1 MNISTEVM
9 GVISRAASFTTE
21 KKYAYVTPETFLYAI
36 CDILIFKEALEECG
50 GNVDAL
56 RKNLL
61 EYLEKYVEK
70 KDSSEASL
78 SVAANQVLSY
88 AMQSA
93 QSSGNEE
100 VLLRHILRGIFHFKA
115 CFASYYIFNQGV
127 DEAEFFRVF
136 LDLEEGIYGEDENPM
151 EDAEESEDSEFGYVN
166 PDDLDDIFIDE
177 EDDEDDEDEDDESLE
192 SENANGKRKHSGDT
206 YSQSVGGRNIMPG
219 RNYDDNQYSGR
230 RSRQNGNISKA
241 NEWQLY
247 APCMNDTADDANP
260 LIGREDEIERTIQ
273 ILCRKDK
280 NNPLHIGEPG
290 VGKTAI
296 TYGLVKLINEGKVP
310 AHLKGAK
317 VYALDIAGMVAGT
330 QYRGDFEKRFKMV
343 LGEIEKQDK
352 PIVYLDEIH
361 NILGAGAVGEG
372 SFDAANMLKSY
383 LSGGH
388 IRFIGATTFEEYKK
402 HFEKSKSL
410 VRRFQNV
417 EIKEPSIDET
427 VEILEGLK
435 AKYEE
440 FHGVKYADGVLRYAV
455 EMSAKHINER
465 FLPDKA
471 IDLIDEAGAYR
482 KLHLLAKDQKDSV
495 SGKKNTRRKNKDE
508 KSVNDHLEDWQRTV
522 DKDVIN
528 TVLTKIC
535 RVPIETVETEEVDGL
550 STLEQR
556 MKSKVFG
563 QDEAIAQV
571 VNAVKFS
578 KAGLL
583 EDNKPLASLLF
594 VGPTGVGKTEVARTL
609 AEELGVK
616 LVRFDMSEYEEKHAV
631 AKLIGSP
638 AGYVGYEEG
647 GQLTEAIRKNPSSV
661 LLLDEIE
668 KAHSDIYNV
677 LLQVMDYATL
687 TDNQGRKAD
696 FRNVVVIMTSN
707 AGANRLGKTSIGF
720 SSESL
725 NESVITEE
733 VKRTFQPEFR
743 NRLNRI
749 VVFNSMDDDMA
760 SRVIDKKLAELADML
775 KKKNIMLTV
784 DDKAKA
790 YIKSKGVS
798 QEFGAREIDR
808 IIRNEVKPL
817 FVDEILFGKLK
828 DGGNIKLTANDKELH
843 TEM

>member
-1 MNISTEVM
+1 MNVSAEVLSILQKA
-9 GVISRAASFTTE
+9 VDFSIE
-21 KKYAYVTPETFLYAI
+21 QKYSYVTPETILYCI
-36 CDILIFKEALEECG
+36 CDDDLFCESFEECG
-50 GNVDAL
+50 GDIE
-56 RKNLL
+56 LL
-61 EYLEKYVEK
+61 KKKLTEYLDKYVEK
-70 KDSSEASL
+70 DGKVKASF
-78 SVAANQVLSY
+78 SVAANQLISY
-88 AMQSA
+88 ASQSA
-93 QSSGNEE
+93 ESSGNEE
-100 VLLRHILRGIFHFKA
+100 VLLRHVLRAIFQFKM
-115 CFASYYIFNQGV
+115 CYASYYMLEQGV
-127 DEAEFFRVF
+127 EEADFFRTYM
-136 LDLEEGIYGEDENPM
+136 DLEEGAYDEDDPEDEDEFEYDDFDEGEDENDIN
-151 EDAEESEDSEFGYVN
+151 EDKDSS
-166 PDDLDDIFIDE
+166 DI
-177 EDDEDDEDEDDESLE
+177 
-192 SENANGKRKHSGDT
+192 NVTGKSRHFTDWGTMDILPATGGKKASQKSGK
-206 YSQSVGGRNIMPG
+206 PG
-219 RNYDDNQYSGR
+219 KSD
-230 RSRQNGNISKA
+230 
-241 NEWQLY
+241 WQMY
-247 APCMNDTADDANP
+247 APCMNDSADDANP
-260 LIGREDEIERTIQ
+260 LIGREDELERTIQ

-296 TYGLVKLINEGKVP
+296 TYGLVKMINEGRVP
-310 AHLKGAK
+310 GPLIGAK
-317 VYALDIAGMVAGT
+317 VYSLDMAGMLAGT
-330 QYRGDFEKRFKMV
+330 QYRGDFEKRFKTV
-343 LGEIEKQDK
+343 LGEIEKQEK

-388 IRFIGATTFEEYKK
+388 IRFIGATTFDEYKK
-402 HFEKSKSL
+402 HFEKNKSM

-417 EIKEPSIDET
+417 EIKEPSVEET
-427 VEILEGLK
+427 VKILEGLK
-435 AKYEE
+435 SKYEE
-440 FHGVKYADGVLRYAV
+440 FHGVIYADGVLEYAV

-482 KLHLLAKDQKDSV
+482 KLHLLPKHSPAKKLSKTEDSL
-495 SGKKNTRRKNKDE
+495 SDE
-508 KSVNDHLEDWQRTV
+508 KSNTPKNTINKNGIEDFQRTV
-522 DKDVIN
+522 DKDVVN

-535 RVPIETVETEEVDGL
+535 RVPIETVETDDLEGL
-550 STLEQR
+550 ATLEQR

-563 QDEAIAQV
+563 QDEAIDQV
-571 VNAVKFS
+571 VNAIKFS

-583 EDNKPLASLLF
+583 DEGKPLASLLF

-616 LVRFDMSEYEEKHAV
+616 LVRFDMSEYEEKHAI

-668 KAHSDIYNV
+668 KAHADIYNV

-725 NESVITEE
+725 NESIITEE
-733 VKRTFQPEFR
+733 VKKTFQPEFR

-749 VVFNSMDDDMA
+749 VVFRSMDDEMA
-760 SRVIDKKLAELADML
+760 TNIINKKLGELINML
-775 KKKNIMLTV
+775 QKKNVTLTV
-784 DDKAKA
+784 DDAAKA

-817 FVDEILFGKLK
+817 FVDELLFGKLK
-828 DGGNIKLTANDKELH
+828 SGGSITLTVKDSDLSIK
-843 TEM
+843 

>member
-1 MNISTEVM
+1 MNVSAEVLA
-9 GVISRAASFTTE
+9 VLQKAVDFSIE
-21 KKYAYVTPETFLYAI
+21 QKYAYVTPETILYCI
-36 CDILIFKEALEECG
+36 CDIPIFEDTFEECG
-50 GNVDAL
+50 GDIDKL
-56 RKNLL
+56 
-61 EYLEKYVEK
+61 K
-70 KDSSEASL
+70 KDLTDYLDQYIEKDSKVKSAF
-78 SVAANQVLSY
+78 SVAANQVIAY
-88 AMQSA
+88 ASQSA
-93 QSSGNEE
+93 ESSGNDE
-100 VLLRHILRGIFHFKA
+100 VQLRHVIRAIFQFKMCYA
-115 CFASYYIFNQGV
+115 GYYMIQQGV
-127 DEAEFFRVF
+127 DEADFFRIF
-136 LDLEEGIYGEDENPM
+136 MDLEEGY
-151 EDAEESEDSEFGYVN
+151 
-166 PDDLDDIFIDE
+166 
-177 EDDEDDEDEDDESLE
+177 DEDEDDEDYSEYGDLEMDDDE
-192 SENANGKRKHSGDT
+192 SESEDYEDEPDSSINGKEEINVGSDSKNIKSIG
-206 YSQSVGGRNIMPG
+206 SFSVFP
-219 RNYDDNQYSGR
+219 
-230 RSRQNGNISKA
+230 NGKKGTSSNKGKDVSNKNSSKSKSD
-241 NEWQLY
+241 WQLY
-247 APCMNDTADDANP
+247 APCMNDTADEANP

-296 TYGLVKLINEGKVP
+296 TYGLVRMIIEGRVP
-310 AHLKGAK
+310 GPLKGAK
-317 VYALDIAGMVAGT
+317 VYALDMAGMIAGT
-330 QYRGDFEKRFKMV
+330 QYRGDFEKRFKAV
-343 LGEIEKQDK
+343 LGEIEKEEK

-388 IRFIGATTFEEYKK
+388 IRFIGATTFDEYKK
-402 HFEKSKSL
+402 HFEKNKSM

-417 EIKEPSIDET
+417 EIKEPSISET
-427 VEILEGLK
+427 VKILEGLK
-435 AKYEE
+435 TKYEE
-440 FHGVKYADGVLRYAV
+440 FHDVIYAEGVLEYAV

-471 IDLIDEAGAYR
+471 IDLMDEAGAYR
-482 KLHLLAKDQKDSV
+482 KLHLLPKTELNTKNTN
-495 SGKKNTRRKNKDE
+495 KKNTGFDGDSKAVDKTAKGNETKGHID
-508 KSVNDHLEDWQRTV
+508 DWQRMV

-535 RVPIETVETEEVDGL
+535 RVPIETVETDDLEGL

-563 QDEAIAQV
+563 QDEAIDQV
-571 VNAVKFS
+571 VNAIKFS

-583 EDNKPLASLLF
+583 EEGKPLASLLF

-616 LVRFDMSEYEEKHAV
+616 LVRFDMSEYEEKHAI

-668 KAHSDIYNV
+668 KAHADIYNV

-725 NESVITEE
+725 NESVIMEE
-733 VKRTFQPEFR
+733 VKKTFQPEFR
-743 NRLNRI
+743 NRLNRT
-749 VVFNSMDDDMA
+749 VVFNSMDDEMA
-760 SRVIDKKLAELADML
+760 MNVINKKLGELTDML
-775 KKKNIMLTV
+775 QKKNVNLTI
-784 DDKAKA
+784 DDTAKA

-828 DGGNIKLTANDKELH
+828 DGGSITLTVKDSGLSIN
-843 TEM
+843 

>member
-1 MNISTEVM
+1 MNVSAEVLNILQKA
-9 GVISRAASFTTE
+9 VDFSIE
-21 KKYAYVTPETFLYAI
+21 QKYAYVTPETILYCI
-36 CDILIFKEALEECG
+36 CDVPIFVETFEECG
-50 GNVDAL
+50 GDTDKL
-56 RKNLL
+56 
-61 EYLEKYVEK
+61 K
-70 KDSSEASL
+70 KDLTDYLDRYIEKDGTVKSVF
-78 SVAANQVLSY
+78 SVAANQVIAY
-88 AMQSA
+88 ASQSA
-93 QSSGNEE
+93 ESSGKDE
-100 VLLRHILRGIFHFKA
+100 VQLRHVIRAIFQFKMCYA
-115 CFASYYIFNQGV
+115 GYYMLQQGV
-127 DEAEFFRVF
+127 DEADFFRTF
-136 LDLEEGIYGEDENPM
+136 MDLEEGCDG
-151 EDAEESEDSEFGYVN
+151 
-166 PDDLDDIFIDE
+166 
-177 EDDEDDEDEDDESLE
+177 DEDDEDYSEYGDREMDDDEDGAEYSEDGPDDDAHDKEETDVRSDNKHINNYGSFSVFPE
-192 SENANGKRKHSGDT
+192 SKKGTSDSKGKGSQKKNAAG
-206 YSQSVGGRNIMPG
+206 
-219 RNYDDNQYSGR
+219 
-230 RSRQNGNISKA
+230 SKSD
-241 NEWQLY
+241 WQLY
-247 APCMNDTADDANP
+247 APCMNDKANEANP
-260 LIGREDEIERTIQ
+260 LIGREEEIERTIQ

-296 TYGLVKLINEGKVP
+296 TYGLVKMINEGRVP
-310 AHLKGAK
+310 GPLKGAK
-317 VYALDIAGMVAGT
+317 VYALDMAGMIAGT
-330 QYRGDFEKRFKMV
+330 QYRGDFEKRFKTV
-343 LGEIEKQDK
+343 LGEIEKEEK

-388 IRFIGATTFEEYKK
+388 IRFIGATTFDEYKK
-402 HFEKSKSL
+402 HFEKNKSM

-417 EIKEPSIDET
+417 EIKEPSISET
-427 VEILEGLK
+427 VKILEGLK
-435 AKYEE
+435 TKYEE
-440 FHGVKYADGVLRYAV
+440 FHDVIYADGVLEYAV

-471 IDLIDEAGAYR
+471 IDLMDEAGAYR
-482 KLHLLAKDQKDSV
+482 KLHLLPKTESNTKNTT
-495 SGKKNTRRKNKDE
+495 KKNTGFDGDSKAVDKTAKNNE
-508 KSVNDHLEDWQRTV
+508 KKGGIEDWQRMV

-528 TVLTKIC
+528 IVLTKIC
-535 RVPIETVETEEVDGL
+535 RVPIETVETDDLEGL
-550 STLEQR
+550 STLEKR

-563 QDEAIAQV
+563 QDEAIDQV
-571 VNAVKFS
+571 VNAIKFS

-583 EDNKPLASLLF
+583 EEGKPLASLLF
-594 VGPTGVGKTEVARTL
+594 VGPTGVGKTEVAKTL

-616 LVRFDMSEYEEKHAV
+616 LVRFDMSEYEEKHAI

-725 NESVITEE
+725 NESVIMEE
-733 VKRTFQPEFR
+733 VKKTFQPEFR
-743 NRLNRI
+743 NRLNRT
-749 VVFNSMDDDMA
+749 VVFNSMDDEMA
-760 SRVIDKKLAELADML
+760 MNVINKKLGELTDML
-775 KKKNIMLTV
+775 QKKNVNLTI
-784 DDKAKA
+784 DDTAKA

-828 DGGNIKLTANDKELH
+828 DGGSITLTVKDSNLSVI
-843 TEM
+843 

>member
-1 MNISTEVM
+1 MNVSAEVLTILQKA
-9 GVISRAASFTTE
+9 VDFSIE
-21 KKYAYVTPETFLYAI
+21 QKYSYVTPETILYCI
-36 CDILIFKEALEECG
+36 CDDPLFCESFEECG
-50 GNVDAL
+50 GDIEVL
-56 RKNLL
+56 KKNLTD
-61 EYLEKYVEK
+61 YLDKYIEKDGKVK
-70 KDSSEASL
+70 ASF
-78 SVAANQVLSY
+78 SVAANQLISY
-88 AMQSA
+88 ASQSA
-93 QSSGNEE
+93 ESSGNEE
-100 VLLRHILRGIFHFKA
+100 VLLRHVLRAIFQFKM
-115 CFASYYIFNQGV
+115 CYASYYILEQGV
-127 DEAEFFRVF
+127 EEADFFRTYM
-136 LDLEEGIYGEDENPM
+136 DLEEDYDEDEEN
-151 EDAEESEDSEFGYVN
+151 DDSEDEDEFEY
-166 PDDLDDIFIDE
+166 DDF
-177 EDDEDDEDEDDESLE
+177 DEDED
-192 SENANGKRKHSGDT
+192 NATAIGDLSGDIVSGGKNAT
-206 YSQSVGGRNIMPG
+206 TGKDKLIITPQAGNKKASQKSGKPG
-219 RNYDDNQYSGR
+219 KSD
-230 RSRQNGNISKA
+230 
-241 NEWQLY
+241 WQLY
-247 APCMNDTADDANP
+247 APCMNDTADEANP
-260 LIGREDEIERTIQ
+260 LIGREEELERTIQ

-296 TYGLVKLINEGKVP
+296 TYGLVKMINEGRVP
-310 AHLKGAK
+310 EPLKGAK
-317 VYALDIAGMVAGT
+317 VYMLDMAGMIAGT
-330 QYRGDFEKRFKMV
+330 QYRGDFEKRFKSV
-343 LGEIEKQDK
+343 LGEIEKQEK

-388 IRFIGATTFEEYKK
+388 IRFIGATTFDEYKK
-402 HFEKSKSL
+402 HFEKNKSM
-410 VRRFQNV
+410 VRRFQNI
-417 EIKEPSIDET
+417 EIKEPSYEET
-427 VEILEGLK
+427 VKILKGLK
-435 AKYEE
+435 PKYEE
-440 FHGVKYADGVLRYAV
+440 FHDVIYADGVLEYAV

-482 KLHLLAKDQKDSV
+482 KLHLLPKSNV
-495 SGKKNTRRKNKDE
+495 SKTGTEKNAIISDDKSAVNPAINKKG
-508 KSVNDHLEDWQRTV
+508 HLEDFQRTV

-535 RVPIETVETEEVDGL
+535 RVPIETVETDDLEGL
-550 STLEQR
+550 ATLEQR

-563 QDEAIAQV
+563 QDEAIDQV
-571 VNAVKFS
+571 VNAIKFS

-583 EDNKPLASLLF
+583 EDGKPLASLLF

-616 LVRFDMSEYEEKHAV
+616 LVRFDMSEYEEKHAI

-668 KAHSDIYNV
+668 KAHADIYNV

-720 SSESL
+720 TSESL
-725 NESVITEE
+725 NESIITEE
-733 VKRTFQPEFR
+733 VKKIFQPEFR

-749 VVFNSMDDDMA
+749 VVFRSMDDEMA
-760 SRVIDKKLAELADML
+760 NNIINKKLGELINML
-775 KKKNIMLTV
+775 QKKNVTLTV
-784 DDKAKA
+784 DDAAKA

-817 FVDEILFGKLK
+817 FVDELLFGKLK
-828 DGGNIKLTANDKELH
+828 DGGSIALTVKDSDLSVK
-843 TEM
+843 

>member
-1 MNISTEVM
+1 MNVSAEVLSILQKA
-9 GVISRAASFTTE
+9 VDFSIE
-21 KKYAYVTPETFLYAI
+21 QKYSYVTPETILYCI
-36 CDILIFKEALEECG
+36 CDDDLFCESFEECG
-50 GNVDAL
+50 GDIE
-56 RKNLL
+56 LL
-61 EYLEKYVEK
+61 KKKLTEYLDKYVEK
-70 KDSSEASL
+70 DGKVKASF
-78 SVAANQVLSY
+78 SVAANQLISY
-88 AMQSA
+88 ASQSA
-93 QSSGNEE
+93 ESSGNEE
-100 VLLRHILRGIFHFKA
+100 VLLRHVLRAIFQFKM
-115 CFASYYIFNQGV
+115 CYASYYMLEQGV
-127 DEAEFFRVF
+127 EEADFFRTYM
-136 LDLEEGIYGEDENPM
+136 DIEEGAYDEDDP
-151 EDAEESEDSEFGYVN
+151 
-166 PDDLDDIFIDE
+166 
-177 EDDEDDEDEDDESLE
+177 EDDEFEYDDFDEDED
-192 SENANGKRKHSGDT
+192 ENDINEAKDSSDINGTGKSRHFTDRGTMDILPATGGKKASQKSGK
-206 YSQSVGGRNIMPG
+206 PG
-219 RNYDDNQYSGR
+219 KSD
-230 RSRQNGNISKA
+230 
-241 NEWQLY
+241 WQMY
-247 APCMNDTADDANP
+247 APCMNDSADEANP
-260 LIGREDEIERTIQ
+260 LIGREDELERTIQ

-296 TYGLVKLINEGKVP
+296 TYGLVKMINEGRVP
-310 AHLKGAK
+310 GPLIGAK
-317 VYALDIAGMVAGT
+317 VYSLDMAGMLAGT
-330 QYRGDFEKRFKMV
+330 QYRGDFEKRFKSV
-343 LGEIEKQDK
+343 LGEIEKQEK

-388 IRFIGATTFEEYKK
+388 IRFIGATTFDEYKK
-402 HFEKSKSL
+402 HFEKNKSM

-417 EIKEPSIDET
+417 EIREPSVEET
-427 VEILEGLK
+427 VKILEGLK
-435 AKYEE
+435 SKYEE
-440 FHGVKYADGVLRYAV
+440 FHGVIYADGVLEYAV

-482 KLHLLAKDQKDSV
+482 KLHLLPKNGPAKKLSKTEDSL
-495 SGKKNTRRKNKDE
+495 SDE
-508 KSVNDHLEDWQRTV
+508 KSNTPKNTINKNGIEDFQRTV

-535 RVPIETVETEEVDGL
+535 RVPIETVETDDLEGL

-563 QDEAIAQV
+563 QDEAIDQV
-571 VNAVKFS
+571 VNAIKFS

-583 EDNKPLASLLF
+583 EEGKPLASLLF

-616 LVRFDMSEYEEKHAV
+616 LVRFDMSEYEEKHAI

-668 KAHSDIYNV
+668 KAHADIYNV

-707 AGANRLGKTSIGF
+707 VGANRLGKTSIGF

-725 NESVITEE
+725 NESVIMEE
-733 VKRTFQPEFR
+733 VKKTFQPEFR
-743 NRLNRI
+743 NRLNRT
-749 VVFNSMDDDMA
+749 VVFNSMDDEMA
-760 SRVIDKKLAELADML
+760 MNVINKKLGELTDML
-775 KKKNIMLTV
+775 QKKNVNLTI
-784 DDKAKA
+784 DDTAKT

-828 DGGNIKLTANDKELH
+828 DGGSITLTVKNSGLSIN
-843 TEM
+843 